1 MRNSGSLYINAR
13 IPNVGI
19 VEFLRWRSTALY
31 GDLADRIEDK
41 NILNGETILHH
52 RNSGH
57 LHILFDEYQVKNSWH
72 RAYLQRDIELAV
84 QGASA
89 YKIQCMYRSVCGRSL
104 FAVVLLA
111 HRKKVRAAR
120 VVQRAYR
127 EMKQRRI
134 TNFLQ
139 LAKLTVNRRRVTKAA
154 NFAME
159 KAAASRVAFTNSAMR
174 MTSII
179 SGDKTKTQLMG
190 FVRKVING
198 RSEATL
204 IVHLRESVQF
214 LESNLAGKGL
224 QKHRKFDMETILKP
238 LKATRTKYR
247 VKGIWSDA
255 VDEEYRRFVEV
266 LRLVSTDEGSE
277 EHTDNDTIAS
287 TADMESNHQEPHM
300 HSIQDSMLED
310 CQGGNVTKEEE
321 AEEEG
326 KKEGYKHREDEPD
339 VQQKIIQ
346 NHQRDNSLIQC
357 CMEGG
362 YASRMRVRCLVEV
375 SKADVNFATHDW
387 RGNTPLH
394 YAAMSGDADMC
405 KLLISLGA
413 DIERRNRDGGNT
425 ALHLAFLVGE
435 PLVAEVLMKAGASY
449 KVKNRAQ
456 GLTPQEMIDYRNGG
470 GTVSIIAST
479 FRKEARLIRGKIP
492 IKRRR
497 EPSCQLQDLRM
508 TWVDSQLRNKLAE
521 HVEEMDAIAD
531 AETVVTDTSSEA
543 DTSTVSTLD
552 VMPQLSSMGQALARR
567 ASNAKLGL
575 AGISRPHFSSPFFRH
590 KELESPDFDE
600 HRQVENDVILEERSD
615 ESSTASSKS
624 SSSRSSRRSTSTRQ
638 ADQSTTS
645 SRSRLRN
652 ISLSA
657 SGSPRVHPK
666 ENESAATDTSGAGG
680 GDVSVVSV
688 DDPSAF
694 SGPTTNTIVS
704 GLSSKAPQWEEKGRN
719 TTLL

>member
-1 MRNSGSLYINAR
+1 M
-13 IPNVGI
+13 
-19 VEFLRWRSTALY
+19 
-31 GDLADRIEDK
+31 
-41 NILNGETILHH
+41 
-52 RNSGH
+52 
-57 LHILFDEYQVKNSWH
+57 
-72 RAYLQRDIELAV
+72 
-84 QGASA
+84 
-89 YKIQCMYRSVCGRSL
+89 
-104 FAVVLLA
+104 
-111 HRKKVRAAR
+111 
-120 VVQRAYR
+120 
-127 EMKQRRI
+127 
-134 TNFLQ
+134 
-139 LAKLTVNRRRVTKAA
+139 
-154 NFAME
+154 
-159 KAAASRVAFTNSAMR
+159 
-174 MTSII
+174 
-179 SGDKTKTQLMG
+179 
-190 FVRKVING
+190 
-198 RSEATL
+198 
-204 IVHLRESVQF
+204 
-214 LESNLAGKGL
+214 
-224 QKHRKFDMETILKP
+224 
-238 LKATRTKYR
+238 
-247 VKGIWSDA
+247 
-255 VDEEYRRFVEV
+255 
-266 LRLVSTDEGSE
+266 
-277 EHTDNDTIAS
+277 
-287 TADMESNHQEPHM
+287 
-300 HSIQDSMLED
+300 
-310 CQGGNVTKEEE
+310 
-321 AEEEG
+321 
-326 KKEGYKHREDEPD
+326 
-339 VQQKIIQ
+339 
-346 NHQRDNSLIQC
+346 
-357 CMEGG
+357 
-362 YASRMRVRCLVEV
+362 
-375 SKADVNFATHDW
+375 
-387 RGNTPLH
+387 
-394 YAAMSGDADMC
+394 
-405 KLLISLGA
+405 
-413 DIERRNRDGGNT
+413 
-425 ALHLAFLVGE
+425 
-435 PLVAEVLMKAGASY
+435 VAEVLMKAGASY